1 MLTIVIVAS
10 FFTAFEFLTILGK
23 FSPTLLKRVLGYE
36 WAVDIIMSF
45 GMMLF
50 FGLTGSI
57 TGIIIS
63 AITGFIFSAALY
75 ASKHTLGYQKYE
87 KGADGTRSWVEYPA
101 TWTWEAFGGFTA
113 NAFRGI
119 VNVGKRIVNGMKAA
133 NDDKA
138 VAA

>member
-101 TWTWEAFGGFTA
+101 
-113 NAFRGI
+113 AFRGI